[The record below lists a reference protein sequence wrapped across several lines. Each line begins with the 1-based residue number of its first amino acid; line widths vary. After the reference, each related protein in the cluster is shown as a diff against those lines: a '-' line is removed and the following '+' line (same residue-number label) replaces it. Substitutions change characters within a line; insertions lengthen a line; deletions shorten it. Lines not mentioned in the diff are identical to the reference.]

1 MSKFYSL
8 CIGSSMY
15 SHNQRHR
22 LWTTGSISMQRTEA
36 PVTSVFELNI
46 HNICREEAAVP
57 VKRYEMDV
65 EVGRYVCWD
74 GTLSIKRL
82 DSLSNPKLFPDELV
96 PSSDEHWL
104 SHSWN
109 SHSHIISLHS
119 LTCRR
124 ILQVLW
130 TFWEVQRYTKST
142 SGTVNASFSVWYSMF
157 AWIIPHWFPF
167 CANLHCVTGV
177 GVSEVCICREQ
188 VRCVRAS
195 LYAYLS
201 VSWVYVCTLKCICRS
216 CIWLFLCIWAM
227 HIYVCIHTHA
237 YTKCL
242 WRNECAVYIIG

>member
-36 PVTSVFELNI
+36 PVTSVFELVI
-46 HNICREEAAVP
+46 HNIWREKAAVP

-74 GTLSIKRL
+74 GTVCIKRL

-109 SHSHIISLHS
+109 SHSHIISLHT
-119 LTCRR
+119 LTCRN

-130 TFWEVQRYTKST
+130 TFWEVQKYTNKQNSECKF
-142 SGTVNASFSVWYSMF
+142 FSVIFHVCMNYASL
-157 AWIIPHWFPF
+157 IPLKCNP
-167 CANLHCVTGV
+167 NLHRVTGV
-177 GVSEVCICREQ
+177 DASEVCICREE
-188 VRCVRAS
+188 VCCVCVCVPVCIS
-195 LYAYLS
+195 ECVLS
-201 VSWVYVCTLKCICRS
+201 VRV
-216 CIWLFLCIWAM
+216 
-227 HIYVCIHTHA
+227 HTA
-237 YTKCL
+237 F
-242 WRNECAVYIIG
+242 V